1 MVVKY
6 LKKVGSMKTGECGIV
21 KKLNSSGDLRRRI
34 IDMGVTPGTKIEMIK
49 SAPFGDPLEV
59 KIHGYDLSIR
69 KAEADDIELFED
81 EAEAKIFRE
90 KSKIYD
96 SFEFAQKSNEYKKS
110 DTNSEIISISS
121 FKYEE
126 NKYIPKVALIGN
138 PNSGKTTLF
147 NNLTGS
153 YQYVGNWPGVTVE
166 RKEGKIKNIEEEVAL
181 IDLPGI
187 YSLSPYSPEEVVT
200 RDYIISEKP
209 DVIVNIVDVTN
220 LERNLYLTT
229 QLLEMDVKVILA
241 LNMTDLLEKKGQKI
255 DYKSLGAALGVSV
268 VPISAGKGKGMDEL
282 TSKILEFLKF
292 KNYTRK
298 VLDIYSPSVRN
309 AICDIDEIV
318 NGGNKYVPDSRFN
331 NVKIFENDSIVMNSL
346 GLEHS
351 QIAKIHSIADFV
363 SKHYEKDRDM
373 VIADERYRFIRKL
386 CDEVTESIEKK
397 RKYSAS
403 FILDKITTG
412 KYTAI
417 PFFVVMVLLIFYIT
431 FGPFGLMLKNWCEIF
446 INSSMYST
454 VEKILNYVGA
464 SYWSKSLVLD
474 ALIGGVGSV
483 ISFLPQVI
491 LLFTLLSLL
500 EDCGYMARA
509 AFIMDKP
516 LRKLGL
522 SGRAFVPL
530 MMGFGCSVPAVLGT
544 KILENKKD
552 KNLTIF
558 LIPFMSCSAKMPI
571 YLLFASAFF
580 PKHQSLILFSLY
592 LFGVLVA
599 ILTAYLFKDTLFKGE
614 DSPFIMEIPEY
625 KAPSPKNIW
634 LNVWDKTR
642 DFVERAGTVILM
654 ATVVVWFLQ
663 SFSFDFNLV
672 RDNSESILA
681 TIGNYISPVFN
692 LCGFGDW
699 RSSVSLLTG
708 VMAKESIVST
718 MSVLYGGGNIELLG
732 SVLPQ
737 IFSVPSA
744 LAFLTFA
751 LLYTPCIAAISAMRK
766 EFGSF
771 KLIAIFIIYQLLIAY
786 SFSALV
792 YQVAS
797 LVFKFAF

>member
-1 MVVKY
+1 
-6 LKKVGSMKTGECGIV
+6 MKTGECGIV

-34 IDMGVTPGTKIEMIK
+34 IDMGVTPGTKVEMIK
-49 SAPFGDPLEV
+49 SAPFGDPLEI

-69 KAEADDIELFED
+69 KAEADNIELFED
-81 EAEAKIFRE
+81 EVEANIFRE

-96 SFEFAQKSNEYKKS
+96 SFEFSQKSEEYKKS
-110 DTNSEIISISS
+110 DVNSDVISISS
-121 FKYEE
+121 YGDEE
-126 NKYIPKVALIGN
+126 STYTPKVALIGN

-166 RKEGKIKNIEEEVAL
+166 RKEGKIKNSEDEIAL
-181 IDLPGI
+181 IDLPGV

-200 RDYIISEKP
+200 RDYITKEKP
-209 DVIVNIVDVTN
+209 DVIVNIIDVTN

-229 QLLEMDVKVILA
+229 QLLELDVKVILA
-241 LNMTDLLEKKGQKI
+241 LNMTDLLERKGHKI
-255 DYKSLGAALGVSV
+255 DYKALENILGVSII
-268 VPISAGKGKGMDEL
+268 PISAGKNKGMEEL
-282 TSKILEFLKF
+282 ISKISELLKS
-292 KNYTRK
+292 KTYTRK
-298 VLDIYSPSVRN
+298 ILDIYSPSVKN
-309 AICDIDEIV
+309 ALCEIDRIV
-318 NGGNKYVPDSRFN
+318 NAGSKYVADSRFN
-331 NVKIFENDSIVMNSL
+331 NVKIFENDPIVINSL
-346 GLEHS
+346 NLEHS
-351 QIAKIHSIADFV
+351 QISHINATVDFV
-363 SKHYEKDRDM
+363 SRHYEKDRDM
-373 VIADERYRFIRKL
+373 VIADERYRFICDL
-386 CDEVTESIEKK
+386 CDKIIKK
-397 RKYSAS
+397 IKTKRNYSVS
-403 FILDKITTG
+403 GILDKITTG

-417 PFFVVMVLLIFYIT
+417 PFFIVIVLSIFYVT
-431 FGPFGLMLKNWCEIF
+431 FGPIGLMLKNWCEIF
-446 INSSMYST
+446 INSNMHNT

-474 ALIGGVGSV
+474 ALIGGVGAV

-491 LLFTLLSLL
+491 LLFTLLSIL

-516 LRKLGL
+516 LRKIGL

-544 KILENKKD
+544 KILENKRD

-599 ILTAYLFKDTLFKGE
+599 VLTAYLFKDTLFKGE
-614 DSPFIMEIPEY
+614 DSPFIMEIPGY
-625 KAPSPKNIW
+625 KLPSPKNIW

-642 DFVERAGTVILM
+642 DFVERAGTVILI

-663 SFSFDFNLV
+663 SFSFGFNLV
-672 RDNSESILA
+672 KDNSESMLA
-681 TIGNYISPVFN
+681 TIGNHISPIFN

-699 RSSVSLLTG
+699 RSSVALLTG

-732 SVLPQ
+732 SVLPH
-737 IFSVPSA
+737 IFSIPSA
-744 LAFLTFA
+744 LAFLVFA
-751 LLYTPCIAAISAMRK
+751 LLYTPCVAAISAMYK

-771 KLIAIFIIYQLLIAY
+771 KLIAVFIVYQLMMAY
-786 SFSALV
+786 ILSALV
-792 YQVAS
+792 YQVSS
-797 LVFKFAF
+797 LIFKFLFL

>member
-1 MVVKY
+1 MEF
-6 LKKVGSMKTGECGIV
+6 LKKLGSMKIGECGIV

-34 IDMGVTPGTKIEMIK
+34 IDMGVTPGTRIEMVK
-49 SAPFGDPLEV
+49 SAPFGDPLDV
-59 KIHGYDLSIR
+59 RIHGYDLSIR
-69 KAEADDIELFED
+69 KEEADNIELFED
-81 EAEAKIFRE
+81 EAEAMVFRE
-90 KSKIYD
+90 KSKVCTGFKNSSESEKYKSGSMD
-96 SFEFAQKSNEYKKS
+96 SDFILVSSAESEDS
-110 DTNSEIISISS
+110 DIT
-121 FKYEE
+121 
-126 NKYIPKVALIGN
+126 PKVALIGN

-166 RKEGKIKNIEEEVAL
+166 RKEGKIKNLEDDIAL

-200 RDYIISEKP
+200 RDYIIKEKP

-229 QLLEMDVKVILA
+229 QLLELDVKIILA
-241 LNMTDLLEKKGQKI
+241 LNMTDLLAKNGQKI
-255 DYKSLGAALGVSV
+255 DYKMLEDVLGVSV
-268 VPISAGKGKGMDEL
+268 IPISAGKNKGIQEL
-282 TSKILEFLKF
+282 TGKISELLRVKRY
-292 KNYTRK
+292 KRK
-298 VLDIYSPSVRN
+298 ILDIYSPGVKD
-309 AICDIDEIV
+309 AISKIDKIV
-318 NGGNKYVPDSRFN
+318 NGNKYVADSRFN
-331 NVKIFENDSIVMNSL
+331 NVKIFENDSIVMNNL
-346 GLEHS
+346 NIGNT
-351 QIAKIHSIADFV
+351 KISDIQAISDFV
-363 SKHYEKDRDM
+363 SNRYDKDRDM
-373 VIADERYRFIRKL
+373 IIADERYSFICGL
-386 CDEVTESIEKK
+386 CEKIIK
-397 RKYSAS
+397 NVKSRRKYSFS
-403 FILDKITTG
+403 DLLDRFTTG

-417 PFFVVMVLLIFYIT
+417 PFFVLMILFVFYIT
-431 FGPFGLMLKNWCEIF
+431 FGPFGLSLKNWCEIF
-446 INSSMYST
+446 INSNMHST
-454 VEKILNYVGA
+454 AQKILNYVGA

-500 EDCGYMARA
+500 EDCGYMSRA

-516 LRKLGL
+516 LRKIGL

-530 MMGFGCSVPAVLGT
+530 IMGFGCSVPAILGT

-580 PKHQSLILFSLY
+580 PKHQSLVLFSLY

-599 ILTAYLFKDTLFKGE
+599 ILTAYLFKDTLFKGN

-625 KAPSPKNIW
+625 KAPSFKNIW
-634 LNVWDKTR
+634 LNVGDKTR

-654 ATVVVWFLQ
+654 ATVAVWFLQ
-663 SFSFDFNLV
+663 SFSFGFKFVL
-672 RDNSESILA
+672 DNSESMLA
-681 TIGNYISPVFN
+681 AIGSFIAPVFN

-699 RSSVSLLTG
+699 RLSVSLLTG

-718 MSVLYGGGNIELLG
+718 LSVLYGGGDTQLLG
-732 SVLPQ
+732 NILPQ

-751 LLYTPCIAAISAMRK
+751 LLYTPCVAAISAMRK
-766 EFGSF
+766 EFGDW
-771 KLIAIFIIYQLLIAY
+771 KLTTIFIVYQLAIAY
-786 SFSALV
+786 IFSALI
-792 YQVAS
+792 YQILN
-797 LVFKFAF
+797 LVFKFIF

>member
-1 MVVKY
+1 M
-6 LKKVGSMKTGECGIV
+6 
-21 KKLNSSGDLRRRI
+21 
-34 IDMGVTPGTKIEMIK
+34 
-49 SAPFGDPLEV
+49 
-59 KIHGYDLSIR
+59 
-69 KAEADDIELFED
+69 
-81 EAEAKIFRE
+81 
-90 KSKIYD
+90 
-96 SFEFAQKSNEYKKS
+96 
-110 DTNSEIISISS
+110 
-121 FKYEE
+121 
-126 NKYIPKVALIGN
+126 
-138 PNSGKTTLF
+138 
-147 NNLTGS
+147 
-153 YQYVGNWPGVTVE
+153 
-166 RKEGKIKNIEEEVAL
+166 
-181 IDLPGI
+181 
-187 YSLSPYSPEEVVT
+187 
-200 RDYIISEKP
+200 
-209 DVIVNIVDVTN
+209 
-220 LERNLYLTT
+220 
-229 QLLEMDVKVILA
+229 
-241 LNMTDLLEKKGQKI
+241 
-255 DYKSLGAALGVSV
+255 
-268 VPISAGKGKGMDEL
+268 
-282 TSKILEFLKF
+282 
-292 KNYTRK
+292 
-298 VLDIYSPSVRN
+298 
-309 AICDIDEIV
+309 
-318 NGGNKYVPDSRFN
+318 
-331 NVKIFENDSIVMNSL
+331 
-346 GLEHS
+346 
-351 QIAKIHSIADFV
+351 
-363 SKHYEKDRDM
+363 
-373 VIADERYRFIRKL
+373 
-386 CDEVTESIEKK
+386 
-397 RKYSAS
+397 
-403 FILDKITTG
+403 
-412 KYTAI
+412 
-417 PFFVVMVLLIFYIT
+417 
-431 FGPFGLMLKNWCEIF
+431 
-446 INSSMYST
+446 
-454 VEKILNYVGA
+454 
-464 SYWSKSLVLD
+464 
-474 ALIGGVGSV
+474 
-483 ISFLPQVI
+483 
-491 LLFTLLSLL
+491 
-500 EDCGYMARA
+500 
-509 AFIMDKP
+509 
-516 LRKLGL
+516 
-522 SGRAFVPL
+522 
-530 MMGFGCSVPAVLGT
+530 
-544 KILENKKD
+544 ENKKD